1 MSISMEDDEFE
12 SFIDTSID
20 NLEAKQ
26 SNLEE
31 KYGLGY
37 FDRYDLDVENEVITF
52 SSSSGKR
59 LKATF
64 IPIGTFSPD
73 KSSWMWAWNNQA
85 FTDSLRAKS
94 EKLQSLSDLTGFE
107 MFTNPTAEVDENM
120 AWEMVAM
127 SIHILE
133 SQGVYRAPANDL
145 CYFYALD
152 SIGE

>member
-1 MSISMEDDEFE
+1 MEDDEFE

-26 SNLEE
+26 SNLKE

>member
-1 MSISMEDDEFE
+1 MEDDEFD
-12 SFIDTSID
+12 SFIETSFD

-26 SNLEE
+26 SSLEE
-31 KYGLGY
+31 KYGLGH
-37 FDRYDLDVENEVITF
+37 FDRYDLDVENEIITF
-52 SSSSGKR
+52 SSSNGKR
-59 LKATF
+59 LKANF

-85 FTDSLRAKS
+85 FTGSLRAKS
-94 EKLQSLSDLTGFE
+94 EKLQSLAELTGFE

-127 SIHILE
+127 SINVLE
-133 SQGVYRAPANDL
+133 SQGVYRAPANNL
-145 CYFYALD
+145 WYFYALD